1 MRGLFSSLRTRKG
14 REISI
19 LRVGRDN
26 IAGLLVSTGAINTNA
41 GNAYNSTGAYIVVG
55 MSTCAE
61 DPATTYLYS
70 VSSGPMKAM
79 DVTYPQIATNVLTFR
94 STWTTSEGCYAW
106 NEWGIHNATAS
117 STGRMLN
124 RKLESPSLGTKT
136 CSQSWQF
143 TATITIT
150 T

>member
-1 MRGLFSSLRTRKG
+1 M
-14 REISI
+14 SI

-26 IAGLLVSTGAINTNA
+26 ISDLLISTGAGSGNA
-41 GNAYNSTGAYIVVG
+41 GQAYNSTGAMLCDGV
-55 MSTCAE
+55 STCAE
-61 DPATTYLYS
+61 DTASTFLWGA
-70 VSSGPMKAM
+70 SSGYMQAM
-79 DVTYPQIATNVLTFR
+79 NATYPLSSGTNVKIFQATY
-94 STWTTSEGCYAW
+94 TTSQACFAW
-106 NEWGIHNATAS
+106 NEWGIHNATVS

>member
-1 MRGLFSSLRTRKG
+1 MG
-14 REISI
+14 I

-26 IAGLLVSTGAINTNA
+26 ISDLLVSTGAGATNA
-41 GNAYNSTGAYIVVG
+41 GQAYNSTGAMLLVG
-55 MSTCAE
+55 VSTCAE
-61 DPATTYLYS
+61 DPATTFLYGA
-70 VSSGPMKAM
+70 SSGYMKAM
-79 DVTYPQIATNVLTFR
+79 NATYPLSSGTNVKIFQATY
-94 STWTTSEGCYAW
+94 TTSEACFAW
-106 NEWGIHNATAS
+106 NEWSIHNATVS
-117 STGRMLN
+117 STGRSLN